1 MIELINKMPDDVE
14 QAAGLNI
21 DFRIPK
27 RGIKNICISG
37 MGGSA
42 IGGDIISAIVHMKGR
57 LPVSVIRD
65 YNIPRYVSP
74 STLFFSISYSG
85 NTEETISAYNKAK
98 KTGAKIVAITSNG
111 ELLDLAQKDKTPIF
125 IVPKGYPPRAAL
137 PFLFFPILNVLR
149 QLDIIEIGDK
159 EIKGVSKGLRKFMDE
174 NRIWAEEMS
183 RKVKEKMPFIYTEDK
198 FSSIGRRWVTQINEN
213 SKSLAHYL
221 PLPEM
226 DHNEIV
232 GWENPR
238 EMLKRSIIFFI
249 KDKDTGKLE
258 KRFRITEEMIKELAG
273 EIFEV
278 IPKGDTFLSRIFYLI
293 QRGDYLSY
301 YLALEYGV
309 DPLPVRRIEELK
321 MRLAK

>member
-1 MIELINKMPDDVE
+1 MIE
-14 QAAGLNI
+14 
-21 DFRIPK
+21 
-27 RGIKNICISG
+27 IS
-37 MGGSA
+37 
-42 IGGDIISAIVHMKGR
+42 
-57 LPVSVIRD
+57 
-65 YNIPRYVSP
+65 
-74 STLFFSISYSG
+74 
-85 NTEETISAYNKAK
+85 
-98 KTGAKIVAITSNG
+98 
-111 ELLDLAQKDKTPIF
+111 
-125 IVPKGYPPRAAL
+125 
-137 PFLFFPILNVLR
+137 
-149 QLDIIEIGDK
+149 DK
-159 EIKGVSKGLRKFMDE
+159 EIKGVSKVLRRFMEE

-183 RKVKEKMPFIYTEDK
+183 KKVKEKMPFIYTEDK
-198 FSSIGRRWVTQINEN
+198 FSPVGRRWITQINEN

-278 IPKGDTFLSRIFYLI
+278 IPKGDTFISRIFYLI